1 MSHPLDE
8 NEVGNEVG
16 QKQDRLLTTLERLLE
31 IQATEVR
38 TTLSQVTQLVAQ
50 ALEADKVD
58 LFIHDRDVDTLVA
71 LGTSNT
77 PMGRRQKA
85 IGMDRLPIVN
95 RGRTVEV
102 FLTGQSYFTG
112 HADEDPSELVG
123 IKEGLGVVSEIVT
136 AFAVDNERRG
146 VLLVSSSKPDFF
158 SEQDLRF
165 IEAVA
170 RWVGA
175 VVNRAELVEFMTQEA
190 AEQGRRMAAE
200 ELLTVMAHDVRNYL
214 TPIRGH
220 LDLIERRAR
229 RENREQDVLNATMAA
244 GALSRLNGLI
254 TSLLD
259 VARLNQGIFSIN
271 PQPLNLVDLV
281 QEVAAAFRTAET
293 LIQIEAPQEVVISA
307 DPDRLHQLLEN
318 LLANAVQHAPKKTSV
333 EVSVGTERRDDGIWA
348 VLNVAN
354 QGPGIPPD
362 LLSHLF
368 QPFISGSN
376 SRGLGLGLYL
386 ASRIAGVHNGTL
398 TVDSVPGEG
407 TRFTLSLPAD
417 IVPETANE
425 QAGNAEPG

>member
-8 NEVGNEVG
+8 NEVGNEIG

-58 LFIHDRDVDTLVA
+58 IFFHDRDVDTLVA

-77 PMGRRQKA
+77 PMGRRQRA

-112 HADEDPSELVG
+112 HADEDPGELVG
-123 IKEGLGVVSEIVT
+123 IKEGLGVVSVIVT

-146 VLLVSSSKPDFF
+146 VLLVSSSKTDFF

-200 ELLTVMAHDVRNYL
+200 ELLTIMAHDVRNYL

-229 RENREQDVLNATMAA
+229 RENREQDVLNATLAT

-254 TSLLD
+254 SNLLD
-259 VARLNQGIFSIN
+259 IARLNQGIFSIN

-293 LIQIEAPQEVVISA
+293 LIQIQAPQEVVISA

-318 LLANAVQHAPKKTSV
+318 LLANAVQHAPKKTPV
-333 EVSVGTERRDDGIWA
+333 EVSVDTERRDDGIWA
-348 VLNVAN
+348 VLIVAN

-368 QPFISGSN
+368 QPFISGSS

-398 TVDSVPGEG
+398 TVDSAPGEG

-417 IVPETANE
+417 IVPETANG
-425 QAGNAEPG
+425 QAGNA

>member
-8 NEVGNEVG
+8 NEVGNEIG

-58 LFIHDRDVDTLVA
+58 IFFHDRDVDTLVA

-136 AFAVDNERRG
+136 AFIVDNERRG

-200 ELLTVMAHDVRNYL
+200 ELLTIMAHDVRNYL

-229 RENREQDVLNATMAA
+229 RENREQDVLNATLAT

-254 TSLLD
+254 SNLLD
-259 VARLNQGIFSIN
+259 IARLNQGIFSIN

-293 LIQIEAPQEVVISA
+293 LIQIQAPQEVIISA

-318 LLANAVQHAPKKTSV
+318 LLANAVQHAPKKTPV
-333 EVSVGTERRDDGIWA
+333 EVSVDTERRVDGMWA
-348 VLNVAN
+348 VLIVAN

-368 QPFISGSN
+368 QPFISGSS

-398 TVDSVPGEG
+398 TVDSAPGEG

>member
-8 NEVGNEVG
+8 NEVGNEIG
-16 QKQDRLLTTLERLLE
+16 QKQDRLLVTLERLLE

-38 TTLSQVTQLVAQ
+38 ATLSQVTQLVAQ

-58 LFIHDRDVDTLVA
+58 IFFHDRDVDTLVA

-112 HADEDPSELVG
+112 HADEDPGELVG
-123 IKEGLGVVSEIVT
+123 IKEGLGVVSVIVT

-200 ELLTVMAHDVRNYL
+200 ELLTIMAHDVRNYL

-229 RENREQDVLNATMAA
+229 RENREQDVLNATLAT

-254 TSLLD
+254 SNLLD
-259 VARLNQGIFSIN
+259 IARLNQGIFSIN

-281 QEVAAAFRTAET
+281 QEVAAAFRTVET
-293 LIQIEAPQEVVISA
+293 LIQIQAPQEVVISA

-318 LLANAVQHAPKKTSV
+318 LLANAVQHAPKKTPV
-333 EVSVGTERRDDGIWA
+333 EVSVDTERRDDGIWA
-348 VLNVAN
+348 VLIVAN

-398 TVDSVPGEG
+398 TVDSAPGEG

>member
-8 NEVGNEVG
+8 NEVGNEIG

-58 LFIHDRDVDTLVA
+58 IFFHDRDVDTLVA

-77 PMGRRQKA
+77 PMGRRQRA

-112 HADEDPSELVG
+112 HADEDPGELVG
-123 IKEGLGVVSEIVT
+123 IKEGLGVVSVIVT

-146 VLLVSSSKPDFF
+146 VLLVSSSKTDFF

-175 VVNRAELVEFMTQEA
+175 VVNRAELVEFMTREA

-200 ELLTVMAHDVRNYL
+200 ELLTIMAHDVRNYL

-229 RENREQDVLNATMAA
+229 RENREQDVLNATLAT

-254 TSLLD
+254 SNLLD
-259 VARLNQGIFSIN
+259 IARLNQGIFSIN

-293 LIQIEAPQEVVISA
+293 LIQIQAPQEVVISA

-318 LLANAVQHAPKKTSV
+318 LLANAVQHAPKKTPV
-333 EVSVGTERRDDGIWA
+333 EVSVDTERRDDGIWA
-348 VLNVAN
+348 VLIVAN

-368 QPFISGSN
+368 QPFISGSS

-398 TVDSVPGEG
+398 TVDSAPGEG

-417 IVPETANE
+417 IVPETANG
-425 QAGNAEPG
+425 QAGNA

>member
-8 NEVGNEVG
+8 NEVGNEIG

-58 LFIHDRDVDTLVA
+58 IFFHDRDVDTLVA

-77 PMGRRQKA
+77 PMGRRQRA

-95 RGRTVEV
+95 LGRTVEA

-123 IKEGLGVVSEIVT
+123 IKEGLGVVSVIVT

-146 VLLVSSSKPDFF
+146 VLLVSSGKPDFF

-200 ELLTVMAHDVRNYL
+200 ELLTIMAHDVRNYL

-229 RENREQDVLNATMAA
+229 RENREQDVLNATRATA
-244 GALSRLNGLI
+244 ALSRLNGLI
-254 TSLLD
+254 SNLLD
-259 VARLNQGIFSIN
+259 IARLNQGIFSIN

-281 QEVAAAFRTAET
+281 QEVAAAFRTVET
-293 LIQIEAPQEVVISA
+293 LIQIQAPQEVVISA

-318 LLANAVQHAPKKTSV
+318 LLANAVQHTPKKTPV
-333 EVSVGTERRDDGIWA
+333 EVSVDTERRDDGIWA
-348 VLNVAN
+348 VLIVAN
-354 QGPGIPPD
+354 QGPSIPPD

-368 QPFISGSN
+368 QPFISGSS

-398 TVDSVPGEG
+398 TVDSAPGEG

-417 IVPETANE
+417 IVPETANG
-425 QAGNAEPG
+425 QVGNAEPG

>member
-8 NEVGNEVG
+8 NEVGNEIG

-31 IQATEVR
+31 VQATEVR
-38 TTLSQVTQLVAQ
+38 TTLNQVTQLVAQ

-58 LFIHDRDVDTLVA
+58 IFFHDRDVDTLVA

-77 PMGRRQKA
+77 PMGRRQRA

-123 IKEGLGVVSEIVT
+123 IKEGLGVVSVIVT

-175 VVNRAELVEFMTQEA
+175 VINRAELVESMTKEA

-200 ELLTVMAHDVRNYL
+200 ELLTVMTHDVRNYL

-229 RENREQDVLNATMAA
+229 RENREQDVLNATMAG

-254 TSLLD
+254 SNLLD
-259 VARLNQGIFSIN
+259 IERLNQGIFSIN

-293 LIQIEAPQEVVISA
+293 LIQIQAPQEVIISA

-318 LLANAVQHAPKKTSV
+318 LLANAVQHAPKKTPV
-333 EVSVGTERRDDGIWA
+333 EVSVDTERRDDGIWA
-348 VLNVAN
+348 VLIVAN

-368 QPFISGSN
+368 QPFISGSS

-398 TVDSVPGEG
+398 TVDSAPGDG

-417 IVPETANE
+417 IVPETANG

>member
-8 NEVGNEVG
+8 NEVGNEIG

-38 TTLSQVTQLVAQ
+38 ATLSQVTQLVAQ

-58 LFIHDRDVDTLVA
+58 IFFHDRDVDTLVA

-112 HADEDPSELVG
+112 HADEDPGELVG
-123 IKEGLGVVSEIVT
+123 IKEGLGVVSVIVT

-200 ELLTVMAHDVRNYL
+200 ELLTIMAHDVRNYL

-229 RENREQDVLNATMAA
+229 RENREQDVLNATLAT

-254 TSLLD
+254 SNLLD
-259 VARLNQGIFSIN
+259 IARLNQGIFSIN

-281 QEVAAAFRTAET
+281 QEVSDAFRTAET
-293 LIQIEAPQEVVISA
+293 LIQIQAPQEVVISA

-318 LLANAVQHAPKKTSV
+318 LLANAVQHAPKKTPV
-333 EVSVGTERRDDGIWA
+333 EVSVDTERRVDGIWA
-348 VLNVAN
+348 VLIVAN

-386 ASRIAGVHNGTL
+386 ASRIARVHNGTL
-398 TVDSVPGEG
+398 TVDSAPGEG

>member
-1 MSHPLDE
+1 
-8 NEVGNEVG
+8 
-16 QKQDRLLTTLERLLE
+16 
-31 IQATEVR
+31 
-38 TTLSQVTQLVAQ
+38 
-50 ALEADKVD
+50 
-58 LFIHDRDVDTLVA
+58 
-71 LGTSNT
+71 
-77 PMGRRQKA
+77 
-85 IGMDRLPIVN
+85 
-95 RGRTVEV
+95 
-102 FLTGQSYFTG
+102 
-112 HADEDPSELVG
+112 
-123 IKEGLGVVSEIVT
+123 VT

-175 VVNRAELVEFMTQEA
+175 VVNRAELVEFMTKEA

-200 ELLTVMAHDVRNYL
+200 ELLTIMAHDVRNYL

-220 LDLIERRAR
+220 IDLIERRAR
-229 RENREQDVLNATMAA
+229 RENREQDVLNARLAA

-254 TSLLD
+254 SNLLD
-259 VARLNQGIFSIN
+259 ITRLNQGIFSIN

-281 QEVAAAFRTAET
+281 QEVVAAFRTAET
-293 LIQIEAPQEVVISA
+293 LIQIQAPQEVVISA

-318 LLANAVQHAPKKTSV
+318 LLANAVQHAPKKSPV
-333 EVSVGTERRDDGIWA
+333 EVSVDTERRDNGMWA
-348 VLNVAN
+348 VLTVAN

-368 QPFISGSN
+368 QPFISGSS

-398 TVDSVPGEG
+398 TVDSAPGEG

-425 QAGNAEPG
+425 QAGNAEPE

>member
-8 NEVGNEVG
+8 NEVGNEIG
-16 QKQDRLLTTLERLLE
+16 HKQDRLLTTLERLLE

-58 LFIHDRDVDTLVA
+58 IFFHDRDVDTLVA

-112 HADEDPSELVG
+112 HADEDPGELVG
-123 IKEGLGVVSEIVT
+123 IKEGLGVVSVIVT

-200 ELLTVMAHDVRNYL
+200 ELLTIMAHDVRNYL

-229 RENREQDVLNATMAA
+229 RENREQDVLNATLAT

-254 TSLLD
+254 SNLLD
-259 VARLNQGIFSIN
+259 IARLNQGIFSIN

-281 QEVAAAFRTAET
+281 QEVSDAFRTAET
-293 LIQIEAPQEVVISA
+293 LIQIQAPQEVVISA

-318 LLANAVQHAPKKTSV
+318 LLANAVQHAPKKTPV
-333 EVSVGTERRDDGIWA
+333 EVSVDTERRVDGIWA
-348 VLNVAN
+348 VLIVAN

-386 ASRIAGVHNGTL
+386 ASRIARVHNGTL
-398 TVDSVPGEG
+398 TVDSAPGEG

>member
-8 NEVGNEVG
+8 NEVGNEIG

-58 LFIHDRDVDTLVA
+58 IFFHDRDVDTLVA

-77 PMGRRQKA
+77 PMGRRQRA

-112 HADEDPSELVG
+112 HADEDPGELVG
-123 IKEGLGVVSEIVT
+123 IKEGLGVVSVIVT

-200 ELLTVMAHDVRNYL
+200 ELLTIMAHDVRNYL

-229 RENREQDVLNATMAA
+229 RENREQDVLNATLAT

-254 TSLLD
+254 SNLLD
-259 VARLNQGIFSIN
+259 IARLNQGIFSIN

-293 LIQIEAPQEVVISA
+293 LIQIQAPQEVVISA

-318 LLANAVQHAPKKTSV
+318 LLANAVQHAPKKTPV
-333 EVSVGTERRDDGIWA
+333 EVSVDTERRDDGIWA
-348 VLNVAN
+348 VLIVAN

-368 QPFISGSN
+368 QPFISGSS

-398 TVDSVPGEG
+398 TVDSAPGEG

-417 IVPETANE
+417 IVPETANG
-425 QAGNAEPG
+425 QAGNA

>member
-8 NEVGNEVG
+8 NEVGNEIG

-58 LFIHDRDVDTLVA
+58 IFFHDRDVDTLVA

-77 PMGRRQKA
+77 PMGRRQRA

-123 IKEGLGVVSEIVT
+123 IKEGLGVVSVIVT

-200 ELLTVMAHDVRNYL
+200 ELLTIMAHDVRNYL

-229 RENREQDVLNATMAA
+229 RENREQDVLNATLAT

-254 TSLLD
+254 SNLLD
-259 VARLNQGIFSIN
+259 IARLNQGIFSIN

-293 LIQIEAPQEVVISA
+293 LIQIQAPQEVVISA

-318 LLANAVQHAPKKTSV
+318 LLATAV
-333 EVSVGTERRDDGIWA
+333 
-348 VLNVAN
+348 
-354 QGPGIPPD
+354 
-362 LLSHLF
+362 
-368 QPFISGSN
+368 
-376 SRGLGLGLYL
+376 
-386 ASRIAGVHNGTL
+386 
-398 TVDSVPGEG
+398 
-407 TRFTLSLPAD
+407 
-417 IVPETANE
+417 
-425 QAGNAEPG
+425 

>member
-8 NEVGNEVG
+8 NEVGNEIG
-16 QKQDRLLTTLERLLE
+16 QKQDRLLVTLERLLE

-38 TTLSQVTQLVAQ
+38 ATLSQVTQLVAQ

-58 LFIHDRDVDTLVA
+58 IFFHDRDVDTLVA

-112 HADEDPSELVG
+112 HADEDPGELVG
-123 IKEGLGVVSEIVT
+123 IKEGLGVVSVIVT

-190 AEQGRRMAAE
+190 SEQGRRMAAE
-200 ELLTVMAHDVRNYL
+200 ELLTIMAHDVRNYL

-229 RENREQDVLNATMAA
+229 RENREQDVLNATLAT

-254 TSLLD
+254 SNLLD
-259 VARLNQGIFSIN
+259 IARLNQGIFSIN

-293 LIQIEAPQEVVISA
+293 LIQIQAPQEVVISA

-318 LLANAVQHAPKKTSV
+318 LLANAVQHAPKKTPV
-333 EVSVGTERRDDGIWA
+333 EVSVDTERRDDGIWA
-348 VLNVAN
+348 VLIVAN

-368 QPFISGSN
+368 QPFISGSS

-398 TVDSVPGEG
+398 TVDSAPGEG

-417 IVPETANE
+417 IVPETANG
-425 QAGNAEPG
+425 QAGN

>member
-1 MSHPLDE
+1 
-8 NEVGNEVG
+8 
-16 QKQDRLLTTLERLLE
+16 
-31 IQATEVR
+31 
-38 TTLSQVTQLVAQ
+38 
-50 ALEADKVD
+50 
-58 LFIHDRDVDTLVA
+58 
-71 LGTSNT
+71 
-77 PMGRRQKA
+77 
-85 IGMDRLPIVN
+85 
-95 RGRTVEV
+95 
-102 FLTGQSYFTG
+102 
-112 HADEDPSELVG
+112 
-123 IKEGLGVVSEIVT
+123 VT

-200 ELLTVMAHDVRNYL
+200 ELLTIMAHDVRNYL

-229 RENREQDVLNATMAA
+229 RENREQDVLNATMASS
-244 GALSRLNGLI
+244 ALSRLNGLI
-254 TSLLD
+254 SNLLD
-259 VARLNQGIFSIN
+259 IARLNQGIFSIN

-281 QEVAAAFRTAET
+281 QEVAAALRTVET
-293 LIQIEAPQEVVISA
+293 LIQIQAPQEVVISA

-318 LLANAVQHAPKKTSV
+318 LLANAVQHAPKKTPV
-333 EVSVGTERRDDGIWA
+333 EVSVDTERRDDGIWA
-348 VLNVAN
+348 VLIVAN

-368 QPFISGSN
+368 QPFISGSS

-398 TVDSVPGEG
+398 TVDSAPGDG

-417 IVPETANE
+417 IVPETANG

>member
-8 NEVGNEVG
+8 NEVGNEIG

-58 LFIHDRDVDTLVA
+58 IFFHDRDVDTLVA

-77 PMGRRQKA
+77 PMGRRQRA

-112 HADEDPSELVG
+112 HADEDPGELVG
-123 IKEGLGVVSEIVT
+123 IKEGLGVVSVIVT

-146 VLLVSSSKPDFF
+146 VLLVSSSKTDFF

-200 ELLTVMAHDVRNYL
+200 ELLTIMAHDVRNYL

-229 RENREQDVLNATMAA
+229 RENREQDVLNATLAT

-254 TSLLD
+254 SNLLD
-259 VARLNQGIFSIN
+259 IARLNQGIFSIN

-293 LIQIEAPQEVVISA
+293 LIQIQAPQEVVISA

-318 LLANAVQHAPKKTSV
+318 LLANAVQHAPKKTPV
-333 EVSVGTERRDDGIWA
+333 EVSVDTERRDDGIWA
-348 VLNVAN
+348 VLIVAN

-368 QPFISGSN
+368 QPFISGSS

-398 TVDSVPGEG
+398 TVDSAPGEG

-417 IVPETANE
+417 IVPETENG
-425 QAGNAEPG
+425 QAGNA

>member
-8 NEVGNEVG
+8 NEVGNEIG
-16 QKQDRLLTTLERLLE
+16 QKQDRLLVTLERLLE

-38 TTLSQVTQLVAQ
+38 ATLSQVTQLVAQ

-58 LFIHDRDVDTLVA
+58 IFFHDRDVDTLVA

-112 HADEDPSELVG
+112 HADEDPGELVG
-123 IKEGLGVVSEIVT
+123 IKEGLGVVSVIVT

-200 ELLTVMAHDVRNYL
+200 ELLTIMAHDVRNYL

-229 RENREQDVLNATMAA
+229 RENREQDVLNATLAT

-254 TSLLD
+254 SNLLD
-259 VARLNQGIFSIN
+259 IARLNQGIFSIN

-293 LIQIEAPQEVVISA
+293 LIQIQAPQEVVISA

-318 LLANAVQHAPKKTSV
+318 LLANAVQHAPKKTPV
-333 EVSVGTERRDDGIWA
+333 EVSVDTERRDDGIWA
-348 VLNVAN
+348 VLIVAN

-398 TVDSVPGEG
+398 TVDSAPGEG

>member
-1 MSHPLDE
+1 MSHPLDK
-8 NEVGNEVG
+8 NEVGNEIG

-58 LFIHDRDVDTLVA
+58 IFFHDRDVDTLVA

-77 PMGRRQKA
+77 PMGRRQRT

-102 FLTGQSYFTG
+102 FLSGQSYFTG
-112 HADEDPSELVG
+112 NADEDPCELVG
-123 IKEGLGVVSEIVT
+123 IKEGLGVMSEVVT

-175 VVNRAELVEFMTQEA
+175 VVNRAEMVEFMTKEA

-200 ELLTVMAHDVRNYL
+200 ELLTIMAHDVRNYL

-220 LDLIERRAR
+220 IDLIERRAR
-229 RENREQDVLNATMAA
+229 RENREQDVLNARLAA

-254 TSLLD
+254 SNLLD
-259 VARLNQGIFSIN
+259 ITRLNQGIFSIN

-281 QEVAAAFRTAET
+281 QEVIAAFRTAET
-293 LIQIEAPQEVVISA
+293 LIQIQAPQEVVISA

-318 LLANAVQHAPKKTSV
+318 LLANAVQHAPKKTPV
-333 EVSVGTERRDDGIWA
+333 EVSVDSERRDDGMWA
-348 VLNVAN
+348 VLTVAN

-368 QPFISGSN
+368 QPFISGSS

-398 TVDSVPGEG
+398 TVDSAPGEG

-425 QAGNAEPG
+425 QAGNTEPE

>member
-8 NEVGNEVG
+8 NEVGNEIG

-58 LFIHDRDVDTLVA
+58 IFFHDRDVDTLVA

-77 PMGRRQKA
+77 PMGRRQRA

-112 HADEDPSELVG
+112 HADEDPGELVG
-123 IKEGLGVVSEIVT
+123 IKEGLGVVSVIVT

-200 ELLTVMAHDVRNYL
+200 ELLTIMAHDVRNYL

-229 RENREQDVLNATMAA
+229 RENREQDVLNATLAT

-254 TSLLD
+254 SNLLD
-259 VARLNQGIFSIN
+259 IARLNQGIFSIN

-293 LIQIEAPQEVVISA
+293 LIQIQAPQEVVISA

-318 LLANAVQHAPKKTSV
+318 LLANAVQHAPKKTPV
-333 EVSVGTERRDDGIWA
+333 EVSVDTERRDDGIWA
-348 VLNVAN
+348 VLIVAN

-368 QPFISGSN
+368 QPFISGSS

-398 TVDSVPGEG
+398 TVDSAPGDG

-417 IVPETANE
+417 IVPETANG